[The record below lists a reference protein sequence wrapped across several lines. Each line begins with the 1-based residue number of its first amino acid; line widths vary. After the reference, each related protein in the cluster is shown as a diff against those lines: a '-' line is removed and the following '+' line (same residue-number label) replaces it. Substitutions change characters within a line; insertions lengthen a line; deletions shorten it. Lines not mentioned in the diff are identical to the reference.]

1 MENAELNLEIMHFKR
16 VVEFVNEELKRIKR
30 INPWETTFDKQ
41 VAESLSKMYAKRTYE
56 YERARENPFF
66 ARIDF
71 APNGEKK
78 GKYYIGRTSILDDK
92 DIEEDELR
100 VIDWRSPLASL
111 YYSDDIGHVMY
122 VAPDGVIE
130 GELALKRQYKIKDGE
145 FLGYSDVNI
154 ATNDELLQNAL
165 SDASDVRLKNI
176 VTTIQAEQ
184 NRVIRKE
191 LGKNIIVQGVAGSG
205 KTTVALHRVAYL
217 LYAYQKLISAEKMLI
232 VAPNKFFLNYISDTL
247 PDLGVEDIVQ
257 KTYEDFVMDCV
268 GGGYTVFSYSE
279 KEYEPTLNRELL
291 NFKCSLNF
299 KDVISKYLE
308 IVEKEIV
315 DKITDFSYEGR
326 CLVKAEVLREFFY
339 KFRDKKTFSERIE
352 IVKLQLTN
360 YISKMLEDA
369 EQGLN
374 SVHIDYN
381 SFKKVYKKLITAY
394 IKSIGL
400 GDVWKHYKSMICIE
414 ALFEGIMDK
423 KKYEVLK
430 TQTVDCLKKKRVYY
444 EDLPALLFIHAKVFG
459 FKGEDVPQYIAVD
472 EAQDLGEFHVYVLKE
487 AFNKANLMLLGDI
500 TQGIYS
506 RGIDNWQSINESVF
520 NGNAEIIDLVKSYRT
535 SIEIMNEANV
545 VASKIKDKL
554 SIKLATPVLRHG
566 EKVVYHGDASIAD
579 ITGRISELIGAGRKN
594 IAVITRNNDHAV
606 KMYQELSH
614 QMDDIHL
621 ILDDTTEFKTGISV
635 LSSSLSKGLEFDSV
649 LLLNADEYKEQLVEA
664 KLLYVAMTRAMHT
677 LDVYNSDNCIWLM
690 K

>member
-1 MENAELNLEIMHFKR
+1 MENAELILERIHFNR
-16 VVEFVNEELKRIKR
+16 VIEFVKEELERIKR

-41 VAESLSKMYAKRTYE
+41 VAESLSKMYAKKTHE
-56 YERARENPFF
+56 YEKAKINPFF

-71 APNGEKK
+71 VPKGEKK

-100 VIDWRSPLASL
+100 VIDWRAPLASL
-111 YYSDDIGHVMY
+111 YYSDDIGPVRY

-130 GELALKRQYKIKDGE
+130 GELELKRQYRIKDGE

-165 SDASDVRLKNI
+165 ADASDVRLKNI

-191 LGKNIIVQGVAGSG
+191 LGKDIIVQGVAGSG

-217 LYAYQKLISAEKMLI
+217 LYAYQKLVSAEKMLI
-232 VAPNKFFLNYISDTL
+232 IAPNKFFLNYISDTL

-257 KTYEDFVMDCV
+257 KTYEDFVMDCIDSD
-268 GGGYTVFSYSE
+268 YTVFSQNEKSSE
-279 KEYEPTLNRELL
+279 SNRELL
-291 NFKCSLNF
+291 NFKCSLAF
-299 KDVISKYLE
+299 KDVISKYLSLVEQE
-308 IVEKEIV
+308 IA
-315 DKITDFSYEGR
+315 DRITDFSYEGK
-326 CLVKAEVLREFFY
+326 CLVKAQVLRDFFY
-339 KFRDKKTFSERIE
+339 EFGDKKTFSERIE
-352 IVKLQLTN
+352 IVKSQLTN
-360 YISKMLEDA
+360 YLVKLLEDA
-369 EQGLN
+369 EQGFA
-374 SVHIDYN
+374 SSKIDYS
-381 SFKKVYKKLITAY
+381 SFKKVYKKLIATY

-400 GDVWKHYKSMICIE
+400 GDVLKHYKSIICNE
-414 ALFEGIMDK
+414 TLFADVMDK
-423 KKYEVLK
+423 KKFEALK
-430 TQTVDCLKKKRVYY
+430 AETLDCLKKKKLYY
-444 EDLPALLFIHAKVFG
+444 EDLPALFFIHAKVFG
-459 FKGEDVPQYIAVD
+459 FKKEDVPQYIVID
-472 EAQDLGEFHVYVLKE
+472 EAQDLGEFHVCALRE
-487 AFNKANLMLLGDI
+487 AFSKANMMLLGDI

-506 RGIDNWQSINESVF
+506 RGIDNWKSLNESVF
-520 NGNAEIIDLVKSYRT
+520 NGNAEIIDLTRSYRT

-566 EKVVYHGDASIAD
+566 EKVVYHDDMVIAD
-579 ITGRISELIGAGRKN
+579 ITNRISELIKSGRKN
-594 IAVITRNNDHAV
+594 IAVITRTNEQAV
-606 KMYQELSH
+606 KMYQELSR

-649 LLLNADEYKEQLVEA
+649 LLLNANEYKEQMVDA

-677 LDVYNSDNCIWLM
+677 LDVYNSNNCIWLV